1 MGAVTPEP
9 DHASPCRHDKC
20 QRDLTSL
27 LGVALLMA
35 ILAIV
40 VWALTGAGSFWPVWV
55 IAIAA
60 VAVTA
65 AAVRAAAARPPRAAH
80 PSPGGRGA

>member
-1 MGAVTPEP
+1 MGTVTPEP
-9 DHASPCRHDKC
+9 DHAVPCRRDKC

-27 LGVALLMA
+27 LGVAVLMA

-40 VWALTGAGSFWPVWV
+40 VWAFTGAGPFWPVWV
-55 IAIAA
+55 IAIGAA
-60 VAVTA
+60 AVTA
-65 AAVRAAAARPPRAAH
+65 AAVRAVAARPRRAAH